1 MHLQRRARAQR
12 IMKPSTAKA
21 LGFSF
26 FTRSRDTRLEKRNMA
41 RSTVRS
47 DWMTNDER
55 RGVWE
60 TGRRQAGWVRTRKT
74 TERRN
79 QLVAATY
86 QNRVEIVGISL
97 RIRRVDGQRHTV
109 GEDRRQNQILKR
121 SAFDVKSRTRH
132 EHVNTS
138 PRKQSIATTLRSYIR
153 SCTFHHSSTAVL
165 WQSTC
170 TLHYADGT
178 WTWRESLPNVKHG
191 ITFWPVALHAHCLNS
206 PTI

>member
-1 MHLQRRARAQR
+1 VHLQRRARAQNYEAVHSESTR
-12 IMKPSTAKA
+12 ILVFHSV
-21 LGFSF
+21 
-26 FTRSRDTRLEKRNMA
+26 TRYAAGKTKYG
-41 RSTVRS
+41 TQYVRS

-55 RGVWE
+55 RGGWA

-121 SAFDVKSRTRH
+121 SAFDVKSPTRH

-165 WQSTC
+165 WQST
-170 TLHYADGT
+170 LHYADGT
-178 WTWRESLPNVKHG
+178 WTWRESSPNVKHG
-191 ITFWPVALHAHCLNS
+191 ITLLSIALHAHCFNS